1 MAKKK
6 PIVLPAFDAEKIGE
20 QDTHEIEKNKLER
33 IHQQE
38 RQNKRDDEIERERVH
53 IFINMITI

>member
-33 IHQQE
+33 YL
-38 RQNKRDDEIERERVH
+38 KRE
-53 IFINMITI
+53 